1 MEEQRIREGMDGSR
15 GKRRLQGGGG
25 LSSANIYCV
34 SILCKANCANIL
46 SKKTI

>member
-15 GKRRLQGGGG
+15 EEEASGGGG